1 MPPGMEPGTTREGRD
16 SPPDEGP
23 PSGWLGGVQTLV
35 LSFVGLLGDGLEL
48 LSLELQRGLRLLER
62 LLWLMLLGAAALFTA
77 WLFFWIGLA
86 VVLTDAGM
94 MWPLA
99 CAIVVL
105 GNAGVLAMCLS
116 QARLLRPMF
125 AMPALR
131 RQMGLGSEESQAEAA
146 RAQAAR
152 DYAARHGASGAAPDA
167 SDTSSGPSR
176 AGPDEGRHE

>member
-1 MPPGMEPGTTREGRD
+1 MTSPPVPPGGEPG
-16 SPPDEGP
+16 SAHDEGP

-48 LSLELQRGLRLLER
+48 LSLELQRGWRLLER
-62 LLWLMLLGAAALFTA
+62 LLWLLLLAAAALLTA

-94 MWPLA
+94 VWPLA

-116 QARLLRPMF
+116 QARQLRPMF
-125 AMPALR
+125 SLPALR
-131 RQMGLGSEESQAEAA
+131 RQMGLGAEEGEDARHELQVPAA
-146 RAQAAR
+146 RNQGGGR
-152 DYAARHGASGAAPDA
+152 AP
-167 SDTSSGPSR
+167 
-176 AGPDEGRHE
+176 AGTVPPEAGEGRP

>member
-1 MPPGMEPGTTREGRD
+1 MPPASDPGPSRD
-16 SPPDEGP
+16 SAHDEGP

-62 LLWLMLLGAAALFTA
+62 FLWLLLLGVAALFTA

-99 CAIVVL
+99 CAVVVL

-116 QARLLRPMF
+116 QARLLRPLF
-125 AMPALR
+125 SLPALR
-131 RQMGLGSEESQAEAA
+131 RQMGMT
-146 RAQAAR
+146 
-152 DYAARHGASGAAPDA
+152 ASG
-167 SDTSSGPSR
+167 
-176 AGPDEGRHE
+176 DEGRQAGEAGPASPGRTGPTGPGEDLP

>member
-1 MPPGMEPGTTREGRD
+1 VTPPPVPPGEGPGPSREGRD
-16 SPPDEGP
+16 SAHDEGQ

-48 LSLELQRGLRLLER
+48 LSLELHRGLRLLER
-62 LLWLMLLGAAALFTA
+62 LLWLLLLGGAALLTA

-105 GNAGVLAMCLS
+105 GNASVLAMCLS
-116 QARLLRPMF
+116 QARLLRSMF
-125 AMPALR
+125 SLPALR
-131 RQMGLGSEESQAEAA
+131 RQMGLAGEEGLPGRASQETSAS
-146 RAQAAR
+146 RAP
-152 DYAARHGASGAAPDA
+152 SGPPDA
-167 SDTSSGPSR
+167 DSR
-176 AGPDEGRHE
+176 EGRP

>member
-1 MPPGMEPGTTREGRD
+1 MPTGGEPGYSSEGRD
-16 SPPDEGP
+16 IPPDEGP

-62 LLWLMLLGAAALFTA
+62 LLWLLMLGVAALLTA

-116 QARLLRPMF
+116 QARLLRPLF

-131 RQMGLGSEESQAEAA
+131 RQMGLGGEEPPVEAA

-152 DYAARHGASGAAPDA
+152 DYAARHGTSDA
-167 SDTSSGPSR
+167 SDVSSGPSR
-176 AGPDEGRHE
+176 SGPGEGRHE